1 MKTQSKHKQSGIMT
15 GKRDCAMNDFGLSF
29 DSDWLSR
36 GWFPFLSK
44 GDAKFSRAVKEIEGA
59 KIRAAIRPRKL
70 LYNLLLCDPF
80 LNVLLHGFL
89 VREFE
94 LPCDAVNGP
103 LGLRVEH
110 GVSVVLVLHSNV
122 EKLVVASLG
131 PQHILV
137 HPGGVQD
144 IPGLQSEALFKERKV
159 EVVAGAQND
168 GVHIGSG
175 TILEVDS
182 FAHDLC
188 YKWSLSDLRGPL
200 EAHRPGLVGANDL
213 LGAIFE
219 VLQSDILS
227 GIAGADHKKRLSLE
241 LIGIS
246 EVV

>member
-1 MKTQSKHKQSGIMT
+1 MIH
-15 GKRDCAMNDFGLSF
+15 
-29 DSDWLSR
+29 
-36 GWFPFLSK
+36 
-44 GDAKFSRAVKEIEGA
+44 
-59 KIRAAIRPRKL
+59 
-70 LYNLLLCDPF
+70 NLLLCDPF
-80 LNVLLHGFL
+80 LNVLLHSFL
-89 VREFE
+89 VRKFE
-94 LPCDAVNGP
+94 LPCDTIHGP

-110 GVSVVLVLHSNV
+110 GEAVDLVLHSNI
-122 EKLVVASLG
+122 EKLVVASLS
-131 PQHILV
+131 PQYILV
-137 HPGGVQD
+137 HPGRVQD
-144 IPGLQSEALFKERKV
+144 IPGLQSEALFKEWKV

-200 EAHRPGLVGANDL
+200 EAHWPGLVGANDL